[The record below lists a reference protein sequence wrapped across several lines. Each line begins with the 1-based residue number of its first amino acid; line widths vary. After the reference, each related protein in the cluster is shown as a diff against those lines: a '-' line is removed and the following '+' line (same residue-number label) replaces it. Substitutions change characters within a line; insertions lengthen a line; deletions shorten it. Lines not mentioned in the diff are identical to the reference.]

1 MNLPALLAELYPTQ
15 PLSQAQ
21 VTVVVIDPQALA
33 RHCTRQDARFI
44 RAALS
49 RGARYRQGRGE
60 G

>member
-1 MNLPALLAELYPTQ
+1 MNPQPLLAELYPAR
-15 PLSQAQ
+15 PLSQAR

-49 RGARYRQGRGE
+49 RGARYRQGRG

>member
-1 MNLPALLAELYPTQ
+1 MSLQALLAELYPARPVQ
-15 PLSQAQ
+15 EAQ

-33 RHCTRQDARFI
+33 RHCTRRDARFI